1 MWLVLSE
8 QQILCAPLG
17 SEVRRFLQECAERF
31 WPQGALA
38 QVHVSVTLHFILYT
52 GKLKLDVAWLVCLL
66 LCSTNLDVK
75 RGINSTATTEMK

>member
-1 MWLVLSE
+1 MLFF
-8 QQILCAPLG
+8 G
-17 SEVRRFLQECAERF
+17 SGVCRDLQECAEHL

-52 GKLKLDVAWLVCLL
+52 GKLKLDVAWLVCLT

-75 RGINSTATTEMK
+75 HAH